1 MQFEDL
7 DMKQLRE
14 VGYLL
19 EEYVDHEVRGS
30 SLEGLRESV
39 SDALLELS
47 EDELHEVA
55 ARIESKFGVSLLET
69 VSVEQLHAPLQPE
82 RGDSNPEVAKP
93 SGPID
98 DELIIQI
105 RCHPMEPELYNGDVI
120 ASPKPEVV
128 ARYIHSK
135 VTLEQARSL
144 VSRGYR
150 WNTDPRY
157 SEEPNRHP

>member
-1 MQFEDL
+1 MEFEDL

-19 EEYVDHEVRGS
+19 EEYVDHEVRGI

-39 SDALLELS
+39 SNALLELS

-55 ARIESKFGVSLLET
+55 ARIESKLGVSLIET
-69 VSVEQLHAPLQPE
+69 DSGDVSDAPVQPE
-82 RGDSNPEVAKP
+82 RGDSNPEVANP

-98 DELIIQI
+98 EEHIIQI
-105 RCHPMEPELYNGDVI
+105 RCHPTEPELYNGDVI
-120 ASPKPEVV
+120 ASPKPEIV
-128 ARYIHSK
+128 ARYIHSP

-157 SEEPNRHP
+157 SEKPNRHP